1 MSWVGLGYDSHR
13 FVKGR
18 PLMLGGV
25 HVPFE
30 KGLAGHSDADVVLH
44 AVIDALLGAAGMGDI
59 GTFYSDKEARWKN
72 ADSLLLL
79 ADTFRRL
86 NRRFRVLNV
95 DVTVLAEEPRLGPYK
110 NRMRAKMARV
120 LKISVDR
127 VNVKANTNEGMGWV
141 GRKEGLAA
149 LATCALEKK

>member
-1 MSWVGLGYDSHR
+1 MSYVGMGYDSHR

-18 PLMLGGV
+18 SLMLGGV
-25 HVPFE
+25 RVPFE

-59 GTFYSDKEARWKN
+59 GMLYSDKDARWKN

-79 ADTFRRL
+79 GDTFRRL
-86 NRRFRVLNV
+86 KNRFRVLNV

-120 LKISVDR
+120 LKITVDR
-127 VNVKANTNEGMGWV
+127 VNVKAKTNEGMGWV
-141 GRKEGLAA
+141 GRKEGMAA
-149 LATCALEKK
+149 LAVCALEKK

>member
-1 MSWVGLGYDSHR
+1 MSYVGMGYDSHR
-13 FVKGR
+13 FEKGR
-18 PLMLGGV
+18 SLMVGGV
-25 HVPFE
+25 RVPFE

-59 GTFYSDKEARWKN
+59 GMLYSDKDARWKN
-72 ADSLLLL
+72 ADSLILLG
-79 ADTFRRL
+79 DTFRRL
-86 NRRFRVLNV
+86 KNRFRVLNV

-127 VNVKANTNEGMGWV
+127 VNVKAKTNEGMGWI
-141 GRKEGLAA
+141 GRKEGMAA
-149 LATCALEKK
+149 LAVCALEKK

>member
-1 MSWVGLGYDSHR
+1 MSYVGMGYDSHR

-18 PLMLGGV
+18 SLMVGGV
-25 HVPFE
+25 RVPFE

-59 GTFYSDKEARWKN
+59 GMLYSDKDARWKN
-72 ADSLLLL
+72 ADSLVLLG
-79 ADTFRRL
+79 DTFRRL
-86 NRRFRVLNV
+86 KNRFRVLNV

-127 VNVKANTNEGMGWV
+127 VNVKAKTNEGMGWV
-141 GRKEGLAA
+141 GRKEGMAA
-149 LATCALEKK
+149 LAVCALEKK

>member
-127 VNVKANTNEGMGWV
+127 VNVKAKTNEGMGWV

>member
-1 MSWVGLGYDSHR
+1 MSYVGMGYDSHR

-18 PLMLGGV
+18 SLMVGGV
-25 HVPFE
+25 RVPFE

-59 GTFYSDKEARWKN
+59 GMLYSDKDARWKN
-72 ADSLLLL
+72 ADSLVLLG
-79 ADTFRRL
+79 DTFRRL
-86 NRRFRVLNV
+86 KNRFRVLNV

-127 VNVKANTNEGMGWV
+127 VNVKAKTNEGMGWI
-141 GRKEGLAA
+141 GRKEGMAA
-149 LATCALEKK
+149 LAVCALEKK

>member
-1 MSWVGLGYDSHR
+1 MSYVGMGYDSHR

-18 PLMLGGV
+18 SLMLGGV
-25 HVPFE
+25 RVPFE

-59 GTFYSDKEARWKN
+59 GMLYSDKDARWKN
-72 ADSLLLL
+72 ADSLVLLG
-79 ADTFRRL
+79 DTFRRL
-86 NRRFRVLNV
+86 KNRFRVLNV

-127 VNVKANTNEGMGWV
+127 VNVKAKTNEGMGWI
-141 GRKEGLAA
+141 GRKEGMAA
-149 LATCALEKK
+149 LAVCALEKK

>member
-1 MSWVGLGYDSHR
+1 MSYVGMGYDSHR

-25 HVPFE
+25 RVPFE

-44 AVIDALLGAAGMGDI
+44 SVIDALLGAAGMGDI
-59 GTFYSDKEARWKN
+59 GMLYSDKDARWKN

-86 NRRFRVLNV
+86 KNRFRVLNV

-120 LKISVDR
+120 LKITVDR
-127 VNVKANTNEGMGWV
+127 VNVKAKTNEGMGWV
-141 GRKEGLAA
+141 GRKEGMAA
-149 LATCALEKK
+149 LAVCALEKK